1 MYGIQEALKTE
12 ISNHGMT
19 PPENIE
25 PGKMNRFS
33 DDGGKN
39 KNGWCSLFINPDGSA
54 GAAFGNWKTIDKK
67 WFYNPEGKALTGKQ
81 QQDFTTQIAQARE
94 KAERERKVKQ
104 AQAAKKANE
113 LWNNAGPADPSHG
126 YLLKKQIKPLGL
138 KQSGKALIVPVL
150 DENGKIISLQMILPE
165 KDKANKDKKFLPG
178 GRVKGGSF
186 IMGDIHR
193 DDAFYMGEG
202 YATMA
207 TIHKATDKP
216 CIIAFNSGNLK
227 RVAQTFKDRYPE
239 KKIIIAADND
249 LETEKKT
256 GSNPGRIAG
265 EEAARAI
272 GAQLFI
278 CPVNSDFN
286 DLQQAHG
293 IDTVRKALKIKKKQF
308 QLKRLS
314 KIEFKPPEWL
324 INSLFEKDTLNM
336 VFGDPGAA
344 KSFYAI
350 DLAACIATGKDF
362 HGMEV
367 KPGPVV
373 YIAGEGQNGIK
384 RRFMAWGIRHGYNT
398 DKAPIFV
405 SLMPAGLCDP
415 DQTGVIIDA
424 IKGVTQE
431 AGEPAL
437 IIFDTVARNFGPGD
451 ENSTKDMSAFIL
463 GADQIREQSKACL
476 LMVHH
481 TGHGDK
487 SRGRGA
493 MALKGALDGEFRL
506 EKDDLGTVRVT
517 NTKMKDFKPPAP
529 MAFKIRTVELGITDE
544 DGEEVTSAILDDTE
558 YQPIP
563 TTQGKNGRGKW
574 QNVAIEVLKDLYE
587 THRQRL
593 ISKDYDPDQA
603 RVLIND
609 WRIACNEKGMTRQ
622 AWARIKNTLPQT
634 QEIKF
639 EDEYVIYLQ

>member
-1 MYGIQEALKTE
+1 
-12 ISNHGMT
+12 MT
-19 PPENIE
+19 
-25 PGKMNRFS
+25 RFS

-39 KNGWCSLFINPDGSA
+39 KNGWCTLFVNPDGSA
-54 GAAFGNWKTIDKK
+54 GGAFGNWKDVEKK
-67 WFYNPEGKALTGKQ
+67 WFYNPNGKALTGKQ
-81 QQDFTTQIAQARE
+81 QQDLTKQIAQAQE
-94 KAERERKVKQ
+94 KAELEQKAKQ
-104 AQAAKKANE
+104 AQAAKKADE
-113 LWNNAGPADPSHG
+113 IWNNAKPADPRHD
-126 YLLKKQIKPLGL
+126 YLVKKQIRPHGI
-138 KQSGKALIVPVL
+138 KQSGKVLIIPVYG
-150 DENGKIISLQMILPE
+150 DQQQIISVQEIFQ
-165 KDKANKDKKFLPG
+165 NGTKKFLPG
-178 GRVKGGSF
+178 GKIKGGSF

-193 DDAFYMGEG
+193 DDTFYIGEG
-202 YATMA
+202 FATMA
-207 TIHKATDKP
+207 TIRKSTDKP
-216 CIIAFNSGNLK
+216 CIVAFNSGNLK
-227 RVAQTFKDRYPE
+227 RVAQTFKDKYPE

-314 KIEFKPPEWL
+314 EIEFKPPEWL

-384 RRFMAWGIRHGYNT
+384 RRFMAWGIRHNYNT
-398 DKAPIFV
+398 DEAPIFI

-415 DQTGVIIDA
+415 DQAQWVINA
-424 IKGVTQE
+424 IKQVSEDCGKPV
-431 AGEPAL
+431 L
-437 IIFDTVARNFGPGD
+437 IVFDTVARNFGPGD
-451 ENSTKDMSAFIL
+451 ENSTQDMSGFIS
-463 GADQIREQSKACL
+463 GADLIREQSRACL
-476 LMVHH
+476 LLVHH

-493 MALKGALDGEFRL
+493 MALKGALDAEFRL

-558 YQPIP
+558 YQPLP

-574 QNVAIEVLKDLYE
+574 QNIAIEVLQNLYE
-587 THRQRL
+587 TYRQRL
-593 ISKDYDPDQA
+593 ISKEYDPDQA
-603 RVLIND
+603 RVKIND
-609 WRIACNEKGMTRQ
+609 WRIACSEKGMSRQ
-622 AWARIKNTLPQT
+622 AWARVKETLPQT
-634 QEIKF
+634 QEVKF
-639 EDEYVIYLQ
+639 EGDYVYCLK